1 MKEQIKNT
9 HVTRYTYPKSGNEV
23 FVVMTTDMDGRD
35 YYHPHDFTNRDD
47 AVKFVSKVSERG
59 FIQSELWECHVPYG
73 SKAYILDGHEE
84 RMRQDE
90 LDGVYG

>member
-9 HVTRYTYPKSGNEV
+9 HVTRYNYSKGADDI
-23 FVVMTTDMDGRD
+23 FVVMTTDMDGRN
-35 YYHPHDFTNRDD
+35 YYHPHDFKNRDD
-47 AVKFVSKVSERG
+47 ALKLVAKVSERG
-59 FIQSELWECHVPYG
+59 FIESELWECHVPYG

-90 LDGVYG
+90 LDGLYG